1 VISKRTFHISFLT
14 LAILVTFGFSLYV
27 THAQTADEL
36 QGKINQTN
44 DTITQLN
51 AEIAQYQ
58 SQLTELGKTK
68 STLASTIS
76 ELSITSKKLNVD
88 IKVTQ
93 QKIQAALLLKQKL
106 AQSIQVTGTTIST
119 HESAIAHLLKNT
131 NETDKTDLVNILMQ
145 PGATL
150 GTFWNQIVTNQ
161 AVQSQLL
168 TEATQLHKD
177 KTDLENHKQ
186 AVEAN
191 QKELETLALQLKD
204 QKKVNDKIISQ
215 KNTLLAETKNNEAN
229 YAKLLKD
236 RQAKEAALETD
247 VRNYETQLKFV
258 LNPGSIPSAGTAV
271 FSWPADKIYITQLFG
286 KTGASGRLYA
296 SGTHNGV
303 DFGMP
308 VGTPV
313 KVVLGG
319 TIMGSGNTD
328 LTCPGASYGNWVL
341 VKHDNGLATVY
352 GHLSLVTAQ
361 TGTRVNTGDIIA
373 YSGST
378 GYATG
383 PHLHVS
389 AFVSVGVKIQTL
401 ASKACSGKVYT
412 MPIAPIG
419 AYLDPM
425 QYFPIPTKAML
436 QYAS

>member
-44 DTITQLN
+44 DTQLN

>member
-1 VISKRTFHISFLT
+1 MFQKPKILILALT
-14 LAILVTFGFSLYV
+14 VFITFGFLLIRV
-27 THAQTADEL
+27 HAQSADEL

-44 DTITQLN
+44 DSIAQLN

-58 SQLTELGKTK
+58 QQLTTLGKTK
-68 STLASTIS
+68 ATLASTIS
-76 ELSITSKKLNVD
+76 DFTITSKKLAAD

-93 QKIQAALLLKQKL
+93 QKIQIALLEKQKL
-106 AQSIQVTGTTIST
+106 SQSIQVTGTTIAT
-119 HESAIAHLLKNT
+119 HEQAIGHLLKNA
-131 NETDKTDLVNILMQ
+131 NEKDKADLVTILVE
-145 PGATL
+145 PNTTI
-150 GTFWNQIVTNQ
+150 GTFWNEIATN
-161 AVQSQLL
+161 ASVRTQLL

-177 KTDLENHKQ
+177 KTNLETHKQ

-191 QKELETLALQLKD
+191 QKELEALASQLKD
-204 QKKVNDKIISQ
+204 QKKVNDAVIKE
-215 KNTLLAETKNNEAN
+215 KNNLLAQTKNSETA
-229 YAKLLKD
+229 YAKLLKG

-247 VRNYETQLKFV
+247 VRNYESQLKFV
-258 LNPGSIPSAGTAV
+258 LNPGSIPNAGSAV
-271 FSWPADKIYITQLFG
+271 FSWPTEKVYITQLYG

-308 VGTPV
+308 TGTPV
-313 KVVLGG
+313 HVVLSG
-319 TIMGSGNTD
+319 TVLGSGNTD

-341 VKHDNGLATVY
+341 IKHDNGLATVY
-352 GHLSLVTAQ
+352 GHLSAVVAQ
-361 TGTRVNTGDIIA
+361 TGARVTTGEIIA
-373 YSGST
+373 SSGST

-383 PHLHVS
+383 PHLHISTFVS
-389 AFVSVGVKIQTL
+389 AGVKIQTL